1 MANFLQICL
10 NVPNLGTLVF
20 FLIFVLAIP
29 ATLISAE
36 QYDSLKYYLPALVM
50 MASTLTE
57 SGKPRYFDTLYPPV
71 PDTATAW
78 LSKNFINLLAVIG
91 IMLNSIVVSM
101 STGSVLLGLVTS
113 IIAFMITFP
122 VGGSIVPFFIRYM
135 DELLKA
141 RTTFRYP
148 GNWHKYFTGF
158 VFIVLF
164 MTLQVILLR
173 QANNIVLASQA
184 GVV

>member
-1 MANFLQICL
+1 MANFLQVCL
-10 NVPNLGTLVF
+10 NIPNIGTLIF

-29 ATLISAE
+29 TILVTSE
-36 QYDSLKYYLPALVM
+36 QYDTLKYYLPALVM

-57 SGKPRYFDTLYPPV
+57 SGKPRYFDTLYQPV
-71 PDTATAW
+71 PDTATSW
-78 LSKNFINLLAVIG
+78 LSKNFINLLAITG
-91 IMLNSIVVSM
+91 IMLNSIIVSM
-101 STGSVLLGLVTS
+101 SSGSVLLGLVTS

-122 VGGSIVPFFIRYM
+122 VGGSIIPFFIRYM

-148 GNWHKYFTGF
+148 GNWHKYFIGF

-173 QANNIVLASQA
+173 QANNIVLSSQSVA
-184 GVV
+184 